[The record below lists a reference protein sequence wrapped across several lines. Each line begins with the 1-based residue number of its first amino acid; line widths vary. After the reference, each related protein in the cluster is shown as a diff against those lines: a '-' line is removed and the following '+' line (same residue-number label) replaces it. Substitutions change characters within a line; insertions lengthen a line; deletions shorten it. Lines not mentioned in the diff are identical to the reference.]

1 MATITFS
8 LKGKNTLKSIYLKLY
23 FKNEVGEKHNLYKNT
38 GLQILDK
45 DWNTKTKRPKTTNAN
60 NKVSRNQL
68 NDLEETVFDQFT
80 EGLNNNT
87 VIDKDWL
94 QYQIDVFFK
103 RIHPTTKSTDLLID
117 CIQDV
122 IDTASQRPNG
132 KNGIG
137 LSKDRIKHYERLKS
151 LVQEFQTETKKK
163 YRVKDVN
170 KRFAVDFLSFLT
182 ERMYATS
189 YQQKKLSDIKSVCN
203 NARSNG
209 IEVSPQ
215 LPDVKITSVSNDFIN
230 YYNEKEIA
238 LIEDLNI
245 KNKAMNNAR
254 KWILL
259 GCYTGQRGNDL
270 VNLTEKNIV
279 AKNGRKYIEVK
290 QEKTGKPVYIPVH
303 SKIEEIIKDGFPYHL
318 NINGERGLNKRLK
331 EIGKLAGID
340 EVIEG
345 KKYDNDLERVVYG
358 KYPKYEL
365 MRTHDLRRSFAT
377 NLYGKLP
384 TTVIR
389 AITGHSTEQMLL
401 KYIGKTNIDM
411 AQQLS
416 EYYEKE
422 ELKAQN
428 KAPMTVLKKAVN
440 QN

>member
-1 MATITFS
+1 MATISFS

-23 FKNEVGEKHNLYKNT
+23 FKNEVGTKHNLYKNT
-38 GLQILDK
+38 GTQIIDS
-45 DWNTKTKRPKTTNAN
+45 DWNAKTKRPKAN
-60 NKVSRNQL
+60 TDHNKVLRNQL
-68 NDLEETVFDQFT
+68 NNLEDFIIDNFT
-80 EGLNNNT
+80 KDIANNT
-87 VIDKDWL
+87 IIDKDWL
-94 QYQIDVFFK
+94 QLQIDLFFK
-103 RIHPTTKSTDLLID
+103 RVHLTSTSTDLLID
-117 CIQDV
+117 CIQEV
-122 IDTASQRPNG
+122 INTAPQRPNG

-137 LSKDRIKHYERLKS
+137 LSKDRIKHYKRLKS
-151 LVQEFQTETKKK
+151 LVQEFQTETKKQ

-170 KRFAVDFLSFLT
+170 KRFTVEFLSYLT

-189 YQQKKLSDIKSVCN
+189 YQQKKLSDIKVVCN

-215 LPDVKITSVSNDFIN
+215 LPDIKITSVSNEFIN
-230 YYNEKEIA
+230 YYDEKEIA
-238 LIEDLNI
+238 LIENLKT
-245 KNKAMNNAR
+245 KNKAMNNAI
-254 KWILL
+254 KWVLL

-279 AKNGRKYIEVK
+279 AKNGRKYIELK
-290 QEKTGKPVYIPVH
+290 QEKTGKPVFIPVH
-303 SKIEEIIKDGFPYHL
+303 TKIEKIIKDGFPYHL

-331 EIGKLAGID
+331 EIGKLAGLD

-345 KKYDNDLERVVYG
+345 KKYDNNLERLVQG

-422 ELKAQN
+422 ELKANN
-428 KAPMTVLKKAVN
+428 KAPMTVLKKASN
-440 QN
+440 N